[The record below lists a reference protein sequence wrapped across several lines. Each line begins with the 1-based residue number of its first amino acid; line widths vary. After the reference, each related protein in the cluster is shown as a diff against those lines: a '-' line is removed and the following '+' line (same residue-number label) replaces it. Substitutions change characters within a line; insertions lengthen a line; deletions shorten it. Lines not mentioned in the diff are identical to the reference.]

1 MRLPSQQRTR
11 RPAYVQLNLN
21 IDDFCLQSL
30 DATEIA
36 DFYEIC
42 VERHDGRP
50 PSARRIVPDEP
61 VHRLPDEVGMADV
74 PRVLLDQ
81 VDQETPQAGCP
92 TVGPGALGQ
101 LVQAA
106 VGQHLRGHG
115 AGAGLGVTLSRPHAL
130 NKWLE

>member
-42 VERHDGRP
+42 VDATMEGRRQRGGSSPTSPSTDSRMRSAWPTCRAYSSIRSIRRRRRLGARPSGQVRWGCWSRP
-50 PSARRIVPDEP
+50 PSASTSVATELEP
-61 VHRLPDEVGMADV
+61 
-74 PRVLLDQ
+74 
-81 VDQETPQAGCP
+81 
-92 TVGPGALGQ
+92 AL
-101 LVQAA
+101 V
-106 VGQHLRGHG
+106 
-115 AGAGLGVTLSRPHAL
+115 
-130 NKWLE
+130 